1 MEKDT
6 RRVNNKQNSGK
17 LTLVALVVAS
27 LLCIGPNAYAELPQ
41 NNALE
46 QILDVY
52 RSNASAWEGALRGYA
67 LQLFW
72 LLAGIQFT
80 WTAIRLVIKGADLG
94 DWLSEVTGQILFI
107 GFFLTLLLNSS
118 QWANA
123 IVSSFRIAA
132 DSASSSAGGSTGISP
147 SDIFDTA
154 LTIVNR
160 LWQQLSVTDMGDS
173 VILAISAI
181 TILLCFA
188 LIAAFMIV
196 ALVESYIVIS
206 SGVLLM
212 GFGGSRWTSDY
223 ALKIINYAV
232 SVGAKLFVLQLLVG
246 LGERMIR
253 SWSDRF
259 MTTNADITDLLVV
272 VGASVVFLAVTKIIP
287 EIVQG
292 LINGTSLGT
301 NAPLVGMASSALAA
315 SAAVGAG
322 VAGAATG
329 GVGGAVGAGSAVH
342 GAVKLASEQLA
353 SSSENGSAPTSKAGR
368 LAALTGNATQNL
380 VKAGIADLGGRLSG
394 RRPYGTTGGRMG
406 ADMRQQASD
415 LAAERTKPKQPAASS
430 NGNGRE
436 NTIRPE

>member
-1 MEKDT
+1 MDPSRTLDQMVE
-6 RRVNNKQNSGK
+6 VYAQNAG
-17 LTLVALVVAS
+17 
-27 LLCIGPNAYAELPQ
+27 
-41 NNALE
+41 
-46 QILDVY
+46 
-52 RSNASAWEGALRGYA
+52 AWEGALRGYA

-72 LLAGIQFT
+72 VLAGIQFT
-80 WTAIRLVIKGADLG
+80 WAALRLALKGSDLG
-94 DWLSEVTGQILFI
+94 DWLAELTNQILFI

-118 QWANA
+118 SWATA
-123 IVSSFRIAA
+123 IVNSFRAAGAGAGGAAVITPSNVLENGIAIALKVWEKLTLFDPGDSLALAIAA
-132 DSASSSAGGSTGISP
+132 IIILICFGLV
-147 SDIFDTA
+147 TA
-154 LTIVNR
+154 FL
-160 LWQQLSVTDMGDS
+160 
-173 VILAISAI
+173 I
-181 TILLCFA
+181 T
-188 LIAAFMIV
+188 

-206 SGVLLM
+206 AGVLFM

-223 ALKIINYAV
+223 ALKVLTYAV
-232 SVGAKLFVLQLLVG
+232 SVGAKLFVLQLVIG
-246 LGERMIR
+246 LGQRLTD
-253 SWSDRF
+253 SWVAEFDASDN
-259 MTTNADITDLLVV
+259 MAVLVIM
-272 VGASVVFLAVTKIIP
+272 GASIVFLVITKTIP

-342 GAVKLASEQLA
+342 GAIKLASEQLA
-353 SSSENGSAPTSKAGR
+353 SSSENSSTPTSKAGR

-394 RRPYGTTGGRMG
+394 RRPFGTTGGRMG